1 MKKRCKLAAGL
12 SAAILAVL
20 PLSGAFTASA
30 ATQADVI
37 AAAEAAGWPDW
48 MIQSAVTT
56 FAGGNFTPEQY
67 DKALERITQYDEAV
81 AQQIQEQLGITPPG
95 NVTTPADT
103 PSGGTTAVQDGNN
116 SSGNGGST
124 SAGAGNSSGAAGSTS
139 SQSRPSNKDF
149 IHMTLEE
156 KKAWLGSLSEEERQ
170 AFAST
175 MTDAERNSILKQLSA
190 SDKAA
195 LLSSFMD
202 VGAEFGISFN
212 IDELTSENVSISAYD
227 EEGRLVNMSS
237 MSMTIDP
244 TGNSYTVP
252 IAAGTGLL
260 LASVGGMIFLLRR
273 NRTE

>member
-67 DKALERITQYDEAV
+67 DRALEKITQYDEA
-81 AQQIQEQLGITPPG
+81 AAKQIQEQLGITPPSS
-95 NVTTPADT
+95 VTTPADT
-103 PSGGTTAVQDGNN
+103 PSGGTAVQGGNN
-116 SSGNGGST
+116 SSGNGGNT

-139 SQSRPSNKDF
+139 SQSRPSDKDF

-202 VGAEFGISFN
+202 VGAELGITFN

-244 TGNSYTVP
+244 TGHSYTVP

-260 LASVGGMIFLLRR
+260 LVSAGGMLFLLRR
-273 NRTE
+273 KRTE